1 MKFILSLLLAVVFL
15 SSTSFAQETSPLPSQ
30 PDHYC
35 DDETSWQKW
44 EDLLSKYPN
53 DDTISS
59 LYAFRVGLCSMVK
72 SGKIETKRATR
83 LFERMRDSVLKGIEE
98 EEQQENLMRGDEG
111 V

>member
-1 MKFILSLLLAVVFL
+1 
-15 SSTSFAQETSPLPSQ
+15 
-30 PDHYC
+30 
-35 DDETSWQKW
+35 
-44 EDLLSKYPN
+44 
-53 DDTISS
+53 
-59 LYAFRVGLCSMVK
+59 MVK